1 MIISI
6 TTYANKSKIPKT
18 KEVFTIFN
26 AETIRNFN
34 PTDFKIYECISQ
46 NEPLVVYMTIRELA
60 EYAGVSTAS
69 ILRFCQKCGFAGYKE
84 LKYTLKNTL
93 KTHSSVPNNNVSEI
107 IDCIQKFEQPLYKVR
122 LEKALDILSEDVQ
135 IICIGIGNSGITARY
150 AVRCLSTLKKFSLC
164 LDDPYYSVEVP
175 KNNTVVLAFSVSGE
189 KEETLRMV
197 ESFKKGGC
205 PCIAITVSENSLL
218 SKYADVTLPYYLS
231 YKGLEAHL
239 DTTSQVPATALIEIL
254 ANMLYERK
262 QKNA

>member
-1 MIISI
+1 
-6 TTYANKSKIPKT
+6 
-18 KEVFTIFN
+18 
-26 AETIRNFN
+26 
-34 PTDFKIYECISQ
+34 
-46 NEPLVVYMTIRELA
+46 MTIRELSDC
-60 EYAGVSTAS
+60 AGVSTAS
-69 ILRFCQKCGFAGYKE
+69 VLRFCQKCGFAGYKE

-93 KTHSSVPNNNVSEI
+93 KKQSNVPNNNVSEI
-107 IDCIQKFEQPLYKVR
+107 IDCIQKFEQPLYKAR

-150 AVRCLSTLKKFSLC
+150 AARCLSTLKKFSLC

-189 KEETLRMV
+189 KEQTLRMV

-205 PCIAITVSENSLL
+205 PCIAVTVSETSLL
-218 SKYADVTLPYYLS
+218 SKFADVTLPYYLS
-231 YKGLEAHL
+231 YKGLEEHL

>member
-1 MIISI
+1 MLP
-6 TTYANKSKIPKT
+6 NT

-26 AETIRNFN
+26 SEIIRSFN

-46 NEPLVVYMTIRELA
+46 NEQLVVYMTIRELS

-93 KTHSSVPNNNVSEI
+93 KKQSNVPNNNVSEI
-107 IDCIQKFEQPLYKVR
+107 IDCIQKFEQPLYKAR

-150 AVRCLSTLKKFSLC
+150 AARRLSSLKKFSLC
-164 LDDPYYSVEVP
+164 IDDPYYSVDLP
-175 KNNTVVLAFSVSGE
+175 KNNMVALAFSISGE
-189 KEETLRMV
+189 REEVIRIV
-197 ESFKKGGC
+197 ESFKKSDC
-205 PCIAITVSENSLL
+205 PTIVVTVSETSLL

-231 YKGLEAHL
+231 YKGLSEVV

-262 QKNA
+262 QKNG

>member
-1 MIISI
+1 MI
-6 TTYANKSKIPKT
+6 
-18 KEVFTIFN
+18 TIFN

-107 IDCIQKFEQPLYKVR
+107 IDCIQKFEQPLYKAR

-150 AVRCLSTLKKFSLC
+150 AARCLSTLKKFSLC